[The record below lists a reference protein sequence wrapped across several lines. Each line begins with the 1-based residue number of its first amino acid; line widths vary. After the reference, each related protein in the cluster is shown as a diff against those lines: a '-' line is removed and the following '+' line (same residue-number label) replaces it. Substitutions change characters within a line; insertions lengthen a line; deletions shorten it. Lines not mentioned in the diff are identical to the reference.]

1 MTAAQYP
8 RLADVFPELVAEI
21 VLLLRAEPD
30 PLAEVIDRLLY
41 YGPCT
46 CTPTCINLLTA
57 PFGSSGSQMSQLQ
70 RDGEDVIWL
79 SLDPSATGVTDIEA
93 LDGRDLGPAARRG
106 TATAPPHVGMV
117 PPDHT

>member
-1 MTAAQYP
+1 MTAVTYP

-21 VLLLRAEPD
+21 VLLLRADTD
-30 PLAEVIDRLLY
+30 PLAEVINDLLY

-46 CTPTCINLLTA
+46 CTPTCTNLLTA

-79 SLDPSATGVTDIEA
+79 SLDPSATTVTDIEV
-93 LDGRDLGPAARRG
+93 LDGRDLGPAAR
-106 TATAPPHVGMV
+106 PPR
-117 PPDHT
+117 